1 MPTLSNG
8 HIGVT
13 VYSDELYIN
22 GVYNGEGGKIFFNP
36 CLKLYDH

>member
-13 VYSDELYIN
+13 VYSDALYIN
-22 GVYNGEGGKIFFNP
+22 GLFNGEGCKYDILFFFNE
-36 CLKLYDH
+36 Y